1 MATYLH
7 LYSKYLKHEI
17 KGKITV
23 YICMFILVSWH
34 MYGDQWAAFGSW
46 FSLSTLGVS
55 VIELMLFL
63 DLVEICEIV
72 KL

>member
-1 MATYLH
+1 
-7 LYSKYLKHEI
+7 
-17 KGKITV
+17 
-23 YICMFILVSWH
+23 MFILVSWH